1 MNYEKKLIKC
11 TKYVCAR
18 CKYRCRFG
26 TAPSGQQHLYN
37 YCCNYLEMTNESRIF
52 DEHGNMRHSAE
63 YCDKFERGKQSRPRF
78 DWVAHTGGS
87 FDGLQVDKP
96 ILDRDKGVEAPEGTD
111 LG

>member
-1 MNYEKKLIKC
+1 
-11 TKYVCAR
+11 
-18 CKYRCRFG
+18 
-26 TAPSGQQHLYN
+26 
-37 YCCNYLEMTNESRIF
+37 MTNESRIF